1 MEFGHNTS
9 HEAIALER
17 LQRDF
22 LSTITSIIRRPKI
35 LKKHI
40 KRLESYL
47 ENPFLDINFQIDGI
61 SPLAKATSQ
70 WRVLNRLLQ
79 HERIDVNFCTSDGRT
94 SIFSAVKCPQS
105 DSLRLLI
112 NKGALLDQ
120 RDNDGRTPL
129 SFAAEL
135 GRLEHVKILV
145 EANADIDSVDSNS
158 WTPLFWA
165 LWRQHLEPAKY
176 LLSNQ
181 DVHND
186 HRDIKG
192 RTPLGLAAETGNAES
207 IRCLIN
213 AKEKGRRVTGGERDL
228 LLWAIFQRDVVTV
241 QLLLKA
247 DESLA
252 NHRVKGRT
260 PLSMATEL
268 GEIDI
273 IKFLIDAGA
282 DVHAPDEVRWPT
294 LSKWLLGTY
303 LPPDEILL
311 EIEHFSASH
320 PPTKQPPLSL
330 AAEFG
335 RVDILQVL
343 LDANAKVNSVDAEK
357 RTALAWAVEKG
368 HHGAVKI
375 LLDVPG
381 ISVDCRDA
389 TGRTPLIMAA
399 SLGEIDIFKQLLS
412 SNAAIDSEDEQ
423 KWTSLSWA
431 VANGH
436 EPIVKFLLEEAGAS
450 VDCQDRQGRTPFS
463 LAAERGFIQIMRLL
477 IQNRADPHVPDNE
490 GHTGFWWFLKA
501 RNDLIIKSPNH
512 LSRPQ
517 LAGTVN
523 PFDLQFLI
531 WELPVPNKKD
541 RSGRNWLSWAAEYG
555 DDEVLWCFLDKDM
568 VGKVDIN
575 ICDGTE
581 DPFSRTPLIWALE
594 GKHKASVDLLK
605 DGDTVS
611 LHLLVEGISSI
622 DQKKALG
629 LVVDLLKAGYKPNQ
643 PDQKGRTPLH
653 IACTKGSQEFVS
665 ALIGA
670 KADLRSRDH
679 TGQIPLQYALRARR
693 KAVVDLLLN
702 APSTDLEAVTSK
714 EWFAMGDKQH
724 SWIQITRRSQSCG
737 FELELVDEWKCNW
750 LPRAKETRLW

>member
-1 MEFGHNTS
+1 MEFGDNTS

-22 LSTITSIIRRPKI
+22 HSTITSLIRKRTI
-35 LKKHI
+35 LNKHI

-47 ENPFLDINFQIDGI
+47 ENPFLDINFQINGI

-70 WRVLNRLLQ
+70 WRVLNKLLQ

-94 SIFSAVKCPQS
+94 SIFSAVQCPQTE
-105 DSLRLLI
+105 SLSLLI

-120 RDNDGRTPL
+120 SDNEGRTPL
-129 SFAAEL
+129 SLAAEL
-135 GRLEHVKILV
+135 GRFNHVRILV
-145 EANADIDSVDSNS
+145 EANADINSVDSKG

-165 LWRQHLEPAKY
+165 LSRQHLETAKY

-181 DVHND
+181 DVHSE

-192 RTPLGLAAETGNAES
+192 RSPLGIAAETGNAES
-207 IRCLIN
+207 IRCLIDV
-213 AKEKGRRVTGGERDL
+213 KEKGRRVTGSERDL
-228 LLWAIFQRDVVTV
+228 LLWAIFQQDVGMVE
-241 QLLLKA
+241 LLLKA
-247 DESLA
+247 DESLV
-252 NHRVKGRT
+252 NHRAEGRT

-268 GEIDI
+268 GEIGI
-273 IKFLIDAGA
+273 TKLLIAAGA
-282 DVHAPDEVRWPT
+282 DVHALDEVRWPT
-294 LSKWLLGTY
+294 MNKWLFDTS

-320 PPTKQPPLSL
+320 HPTKQPPLSL

-335 RVDILQVL
+335 RVEILQIL
-343 LDANAKVNSVDAEK
+343 LDANAKVNSVDAER
-357 RTALAWAVEKG
+357 RTALAWAVEKR
-368 HHGAVKI
+368 HPEAVEI
-375 LLDVPG
+375 LLGVPG
-381 ISVDCRDA
+381 ISVDCPDA
-389 TGRTPLIMAA
+389 TGRTPLITAA
-399 SLGEIDIFKQLLS
+399 SLGELDILKQLLK
-412 SNAAIDSEDEQ
+412 SNAAINSEDEQ

-431 VANGH
+431 VANGR
-436 EPIVKFLLEEAGAS
+436 EPTVKFLLEEAGAS

-477 IQNRADPHVPDNE
+477 IQNKADPHVPDNE

-501 RNDLIIKSPNH
+501 RNDLFIKSPNH

-555 DDEVLWCFLDKDM
+555 DDEVLRCFLDEDM

-594 GKHKASVDLLK
+594 GKHEASVDLLK
-605 DGDTVS
+605 SGDTIS

-622 DQKKALG
+622 DQEKALD
-629 LVVDLLKAGYKPNQ
+629 LVITLLRAGYKPNQ

-653 IACTKGSQEFVS
+653 LACLEGSQELVS
-665 ALIGA
+665 ALIRR
-670 KADLRSRDH
+670 ADLRSRDH
-679 TGQIPLQYALRARR
+679 AGQIPLQYALRARR

-702 APSTDLEAVTSK
+702 APSTDLGPVASK
-714 EWFAMGDKQH
+714 EWFAMSDKQH
-724 SWIQITRRSQSCG
+724 SWIQITRRGQSCG
-737 FELELVDEWKCNW
+737 FELELVDGRECNW